1 MGDTRASSFKRDLN
15 SLESGS
21 RKVGALSI
29 VEAAGLRPATR
40 GVAVY
45 VPPAST
51 GVSGGGIASPLTEP
65 DYAMRSYWDYKTLTS
80 QDGLLTFYV
89 QPIKQL
95 AMEDADTAE
104 VIFNF
109 DEPTA

>member
-45 VPPAST
+45 VQPAST
-51 GVSGGGIASPLTEP
+51 GGGGIASPH
-65 DYAMRSYWDYKTLTS
+65 A
-80 QDGLLTFYV
+80 
-89 QPIKQL
+89 
-95 AMEDADTAE
+95 TAR
-104 VIFNF
+104 
-109 DEPTA
+109 AAAR